1 MGRGVKEVQHPTQ
14 LEKDREDLPERW
26 QLGLDWKNKQE
37 LARIDDV
44 GSRLQ
49 VERQHKKKQEG
60 KKQLP
65 AVWCPWNVKKKLD
78 WQSHWWD
85 HRGLGLHVFSLFCS
99 VQMSSFKK
107 TSPAMPHRAH
117 NFRYV
122 KKMCFVRNG
131 DSLRLL
137 QTVITATRVAWG
149 NSFLHCVSWGH
160 CFVFAPSGLLYY
172 NFPKNR
178 KIHVHEV
185 FCLKWCKYIIC
196 CWVTK
201 LYPSLC
207 NPTDCST
214 PGFSVPHHLL
224 EFVQGHVR

>member
-1 MGRGVKEVQHPTQ
+1 
-14 LEKDREDLPERW
+14 
-26 QLGLDWKNKQE
+26 
-37 LARIDDV
+37 
-44 GSRLQ
+44 
-49 VERQHKKKQEG
+49 
-60 KKQLP
+60 
-65 AVWCPWNVKKKLD
+65 
-78 WQSHWWD
+78 
-85 HRGLGLHVFSLFCS
+85 
-99 VQMSSFKK
+99 
-107 TSPAMPHRAH
+107 MPHKAH

-137 QTVITATRVAWG
+137 QTVITTTRVAWG

-160 CFVFAPSGLLYY
+160 CFVFVPSGLLYY

-185 FCLKWCKYIIC
+185 FCLKWCIYMIC

-201 LYPSLC
+201 LYLSLC
-207 NPTDCST
+207 NPMDCST

-224 EFVQGHVR
+224 EFAQAHVHWNWWCHPSSSFSVTLFSTGLSLVYHLMNEWVSLNIYREGVVLEGDLRNIRSILTGKTKENPHSTEF

>member
-1 MGRGVKEVQHPTQ
+1 
-14 LEKDREDLPERW
+14 
-26 QLGLDWKNKQE
+26 
-37 LARIDDV
+37 
-44 GSRLQ
+44 
-49 VERQHKKKQEG
+49 
-60 KKQLP
+60 
-65 AVWCPWNVKKKLD
+65 
-78 WQSHWWD
+78 
-85 HRGLGLHVFSLFCS
+85 
-99 VQMSSFKK
+99 
-107 TSPAMPHRAH
+107 MPHKAH

-137 QTVITATRVAWG
+137 QTVITTTRVAWG

-160 CFVFAPSGLLYY
+160 CFVFVPSGLLYY

-185 FCLKWCKYIIC
+185 FCLKWCIYMIC

-201 LYPSLC
+201 LYLSLC
-207 NPTDCST
+207 NPMDCST

-224 EFVQGHVR
+224 EFVQVHVHWISDAIQPSHPLLSPSPPAFNLSQLQGLFKWVSSSHQVAK